1 MNPSPGPTVGDV
13 LDRASS
19 AYGALA
25 DVSEAVDD
33 EWSYIQDLTEA
44 WASRFDAIRVA
55 RGDEPVDVEVAVAID
70 AAIDEVGRIGDPHR
84 AIDWLS
90 TFPQVTLMALGERP

>member
-1 MNPSPGPTVGDV
+1 VTPSPGPTVDDV

-19 AYGALA
+19 AYGTLA
-25 DVSEAVDD
+25 EASEAVDD
-33 EWSYIQDLTEA
+33 EWSYVQDLTEA
-44 WASRFDAIRVA
+44 WASRFDDVRLA
-55 RGDEPVDVEVAVAID
+55 RGAEPVDVEVAAAID

-90 TFPQVTLMALGERP
+90 TFPQVTLIALGERP